1 MYKLGLVA
9 GFGAIMVLG
18 WLFVIYLYKY
28 IAVAI
33 LVALGIGFVWYTAS
47 KAIDAWRMRDND

>member
-1 MYKLGLVA
+1 MNNLRLVA

-28 IAVAI
+28 IVVAI
-33 LVALGIGFVWYTAS
+33 LVALGIGLVWYKAS
-47 KAIDAWRMRDND
+47 EAIDAWRMRDND